1 MRFRKRLEVTGSCML
16 VTATMASMPAMAA
29 SEEQLQEQEQ
39 LLFEIRQLKLINESQ
54 SRQIQLME
62 QRLTGLEQQNA
73 ESGQQQ
79 QQQQQA
85 SASDDEIKREAG
97 PSQSVEDVLQQEH
110 ALFSNKWTLEGGI
123 TYSHYDRKQ
132 LVLDGFL
139 ALDAI
144 FLGDISVDDVE
155 SDIFTFDLGADYTVN
170 DRWQMGINVPLISRF
185 STYTKSA
192 PTYENTVQADVD
204 ATMKLGDIEL
214 NSFYKLF
221 DETQG
226 SWPDTVWNLRLKMP
240 TGKDPYGIKTRT
252 EERGDP
258 DNPTVLTYPGELATG
273 SGLWALGTGLSFV
286 KTVDPA
292 ILFASID
299 YTHQFANDFSDIS
312 SDPDV
317 TTPGEVRLGDSL
329 GFGFGVAFA
338 INDRMSLSLAYSQR
352 LQEESESKASGG
364 PWVTAIG
371 SDANAATF
379 TTGITYALDPSLS
392 MSTSLG
398 IGLTPDSPDFTVGI
412 KFPYRF

>member
-1 MRFRKRLEVTGSCML
+1 M
-16 VTATMASMPAMAA
+16 
-29 SEEQLQEQEQ
+29 
-39 LLFEIRQLKLINESQ
+39 
-54 SRQIQLME
+54 
-62 QRLTGLEQQNA
+62 
-73 ESGQQQ
+73 
-79 QQQQQA
+79 
-85 SASDDEIKREAG
+85 
-97 PSQSVEDVLQQEH
+97 
-110 ALFSNKWTLEGGI
+110 
-123 TYSHYDRKQ
+123 
-132 LVLDGFL
+132 
-139 ALDAI
+139 
-144 FLGDISVDDVE
+144 
-155 SDIFTFDLGADYTVN
+155 
-170 DRWQMGINVPLISRF
+170 
-185 STYTKSA
+185 
-192 PTYENTVQADVD
+192 
-204 ATMKLGDIEL
+204 
-214 NSFYKLF
+214 
-221 DETQG
+221 
-226 SWPDTVWNLRLKMP
+226 
-240 TGKDPYGIKTRT
+240 
-252 EERGDP
+252 
-258 DNPTVLTYPGELATG
+258 
-273 SGLWALGTGLSFV
+273 